1 MILVQTKNAPGAK
14 NEGDVAPEALPRRSK
29 AVVSPHILLTN
40 NPTDPSPCH
49 QPWCPQPSLL
59 HPSLPLMSSGKFSQA
74 PAQVIEFLDT
84 GLSWGRPSTAPGGR
98 LLRRRRQESLGT
110 RTHGPPPS
118 LPPLPGE
125 RWQLANTALYICSKH
140 PFQVLSECKKAYFKK
155 IGSKH
160 KHQLT
165 TPNQERR
172 MADFFGPKLK
182 PR

>member
-1 MILVQTKNAPGAK
+1 MLLVQKMKVMSHLRHCQGGVRQWSAPTSCWPTTPPTPHHVT
-14 NEGDVAPEALPRRSK
+14 NPDAP
-29 AVVSPHILLTN
+29 
-40 NPTDPSPCH
+40 NPLSFTLSF
-49 QPWCPQPSLL
+49 PWCQAGSL
-59 HPSLPLMSSGKFSQA
+59 SQA

-140 PFQVLSECKKAYFKK
+140 PFQVLSECKKAYFNK

-172 MADFFGPKLK
+172 MADFFGQIL
-182 PR
+182 